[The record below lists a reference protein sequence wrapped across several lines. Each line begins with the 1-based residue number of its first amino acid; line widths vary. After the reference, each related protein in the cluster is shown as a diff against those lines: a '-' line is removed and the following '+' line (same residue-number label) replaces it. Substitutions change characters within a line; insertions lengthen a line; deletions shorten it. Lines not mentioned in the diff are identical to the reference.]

1 MKDFRQTKF
10 CSLLCLILSL
20 ILLLAAGCGK
30 TGPDGAG
37 KDALSDGGKSAVFS
51 GTEIALPEGWTV
63 VPAITPL
70 LTGSEDRPVW
80 IAAQKGETPAEYTV
94 FALSAKGDPDGGPE
108 EIARFSPSDRD
119 CSVSAGSVS
128 ESGVL
133 LLESRE
139 SGNGREYRLERI
151 AFESGASVVSDPL
164 NPLFDLWRENPSFF
178 AVEAMAEDGDGCA
191 VLADERQVA
200 VLDREFRSLFT
211 LALPTDP

>member
-20 ILLLAAGCGK
+20 ILLLVAGCGK

-37 KDALSDGGKSAVFS
+37 KDAPSDGGKGAVFS

-108 EIARFSPSDRD
+108 EIARFSPSDRVQD
-119 CSVSAGSVS
+119 AETVYDLQGRKITGHPSHGIYII
-128 ESGVL
+128 
-133 LLESRE
+133 
-139 SGNGREYRLERI
+139 NGKKNVIR
-151 AFESGASVVSDPL
+151 
-164 NPLFDLWRENPSFF
+164 
-178 AVEAMAEDGDGCA
+178 
-191 VLADERQVA
+191 
-200 VLDREFRSLFT
+200 
-211 LALPTDP
+211 